1 MANPPHASA
10 LHAALERLNP
20 MQRALMLLWFE
31 ERTYEEIAE
40 ITGLSR
46 ANVAVQLF
54 RAKEKLRNLID

>member
-1 MANPPHASA
+1 
-10 LHAALERLNP
+10 